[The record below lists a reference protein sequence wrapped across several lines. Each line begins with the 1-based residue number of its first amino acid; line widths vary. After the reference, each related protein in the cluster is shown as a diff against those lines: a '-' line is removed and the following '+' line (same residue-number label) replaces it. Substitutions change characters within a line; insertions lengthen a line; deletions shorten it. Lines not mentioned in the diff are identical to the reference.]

1 MSSTAALRTRRN
13 RAMRG
18 RRSVVAG
25 LAVAALVL
33 VAAAIGRFAPS
44 SPKKP
49 NADIGTALDQP
60 LPSWAT
66 SMVFTD
72 DFGKKTTLAQFAGK
86 TVVLVPFM
94 TLCQETC
101 PLTTT
106 NLATIDKSVISAR
119 QENNVQIVEITI
131 DPERDT
137 VRQLDAYRGVAQITQ
152 PNWSLLTAAP
162 ADLSRL
168 WKLLGVD
175 VEKTAPAPGG
185 RRLARRCT
193 AHVRPHATPTRCSS
207 STSAA
212 HERFL
217 IDGAPNTKGVLP
229 SPVLDKFLND
239 EGQANLTSSRR
250 VDLDRGRRDRL
261 TRVGARQASEGAEL
275 LGRTYMRARRLLSH
289 RPARSSHHR
298 GRRG

>member
-1 MSSTAALRTRRN
+1 
-13 RAMRG
+13 MRG

-25 LAVAALVL
+25 LSVAALVL
-33 VAAAIGRFAPS
+33 VAAAIGRFAPT
-44 SPKKP
+44 SPQKP
-49 NADIGTALDQP
+49 NAAIGTTLDLP
-60 LPSWAT
+60 LPLWAT

-72 DFGKKTTLAQFAGK
+72 DFGKHTTLAAFAGK

-106 NLATIDKSVISAR
+106 NLVTVDKSVLKAR

-131 DPERDT
+131 DPQRDT
-137 VRQLDAYRGVAQITQ
+137 VRQLDAYRAVAQLLL

-162 ADLSRL
+162 ADLTRL

-175 VEKTAPAPGG
+175 VEKTAPAPGAVDWLG
-185 RRLARRCT
+185 GQPLT
-193 AHVRPHATPTRCSS
+193 YDLTHTDEVFFLDKTG
-207 STSAA
+207 

-239 EGQANLTSSRR
+239 DGRANLTSP
-250 VDLDRGRRDRL
+250 D
-261 TRVGARQASEGAEL
+261 ASTWTADDATTSL
-275 LGRTYMRARRLLSH
+275 AWVLGKHLKS
-289 RPARSSHHR
+289 P
-298 GRRG
+298 

>member
-1 MSSTAALRTRRN
+1 MTTMRSSRRTTPTLRRSAMNLIRVAASHTRRN
-13 RAMRG
+13 PAMCG

-25 LAVAALVL
+25 LSVAALIL
-33 VAAAIGRFAPS
+33 VAAAIGRFAPT

-49 NADIGTALDQP
+49 NADIGTTLDQP

-72 DFGKKTTLAQFAGK
+72 DFGKKTTLAGFAGK

-106 NLATIDKSVISAR
+106 NLMTVDTSVLKAH
-119 QENNVQIVEITI
+119 QQNNVQIVEITI

-137 VRQLDAYRGVAQITQ
+137 VARLDAYRGVAQILQ

-168 WKLLGVD
+168 WKRLGVD
-175 VEKTAPAPGG
+175 VQKTAPDPGAVDWLG
-185 RRLARRCT
+185 GKPLT
-193 AHVRPHATPTRCSS
+193 YDLTHTDDVFFLDKSG
-207 STSAA
+207 

-217 IDGAPNTKGVLP
+217 IDGAPNTQGVAP
-229 SPVLDKFLND
+229 PAVLDKFLD
-239 EGQANLTSSRR
+239 EAGREHLTSP
-250 VDLDRGRRDRL
+250 D
-261 TRVGARQASEGAEL
+261 ASTWTADDATTSL
-275 LGRTYMRARRLLSH
+275 AWV
-289 RPARSSHHR
+289 
-298 GRRG
+298 

>member
-1 MSSTAALRTRRN
+1 
-13 RAMRG
+13 MRG

-33 VAAAIGRFAPS
+33 VAAAIGRFAPT

-49 NADIGTALDQP
+49 NADIGTTLDQA

-72 DFGKKTTLAQFAGK
+72 DFGKHTTLADFSGK

-106 NLATIDKSVISAR
+106 NLMTVDKSVLNAH

-137 VRQLDAYRGVAQITQ
+137 VARLDAYRGVAEIRQ

-175 VEKTAPAPGG
+175 VEKTAPAPGAVDWLG
-185 RRLARRCT
+185 GKPLT
-193 AHVRPHATPTRCSS
+193 YDLTHTDEVFFLDKTG
-207 STSAA
+207 

-239 EGQANLTSSRR
+239 DGQANLTNP
-250 VDLDRGRRDRL
+250 D
-261 TRVGARQASEGAEL
+261 ASTWTADDATTSL
-275 LGRTYMRARRLLSH
+275 AWVLGKHLKS
-289 RPARSSHHR
+289 P
-298 GRRG
+298 

>member
-1 MSSTAALRTRRN
+1 
-13 RAMRG
+13 MRG

-33 VAAAIGRFAPS
+33 VAAAIGRFSPS
-44 SPKKP
+44 SPKRP
-49 NADIGTALDQP
+49 NANIGTTLDQA

-66 SMVFTD
+66 SIVFTD
-72 DFGKKTTLAQFAGK
+72 DFGKKTTLGAFTGK

-106 NLATIDKSVISAR
+106 NLATMDTSVLNAR

-137 VRQLDAYRGVAQITQ
+137 VRQLDAYRAVAQLLQ

-168 WKLLGVD
+168 WTLLGVD
-175 VEKTAPAPGG
+175 VEKTAPAPGAVNWLGGAPLTYDLTHTDEVFFFDKSG
-185 RRLARRCT
+185 R
-193 AHVRPHATPTRCSS
+193 
-207 STSAA
+207 
-212 HERFL
+212 ERFL

-229 SPVLDKFLND
+229 SPVLDKFLN
-239 EGQANLTSSRR
+239 ENGQTNLMNP
-250 VDLDRGRRDRL
+250 D
-261 TRVGARQASEGAEL
+261 ASTWTADDATASL
-275 LGRTYMRARRLLSH
+275 AWVLGKHLKS
-289 RPARSSHHR
+289 P
-298 GRRG
+298 